1 MVRLKGQRGTKM
13 SGTFPLPM
21 KHQMLVA
28 TMISI
33 IITNDSLNKL
43 CVAKQVIYNNNRITV
58 AAMYLKCIL
67 KNCKFL
73 KTRNDIKG
81 FVHLIMLC
89 HSKFQDKY
97 KSINT

>member
-1 MVRLKGQRGTKM
+1 M

-43 CVAKQVIYNNNRITV
+43 CAAKQVIYNNNRITV
-58 AAMYLKCIL
+58 AAMYLKEL
-67 KNCKFL
+67 QVM

-89 HSKFQDKY
+89 HSQFQD
-97 KSINT
+97 